1 LWRGCPVGG
10 SGGGG
15 GRWTDLEAVR
25 GEERLICEAKGS
37 TSEKGIDADIAY
49 GQLLRRMTSQEPRT
63 RYALIVPSSSVAA
76 AVRVPLHVRQLLRID
91 VYEVTDEEQVRRL
104 PSNVDA

>member
-1 LWRGCPVGG
+1 
-10 SGGGG
+10 
-15 GRWTDLEAVR
+15 
-25 GEERLICEAKGS
+25 
-37 TSEKGIDADIAY
+37 
-49 GQLLRRMTSQEPRT
+49 MTSQEPRT

-91 VYEVTDEEQVRRL
+91 VYEVTDEGQVRRP